1 MIATG
6 LEYWWLIPV
15 AFFLD
20 MALGDPPLPWRH
32 PVTIIG
38 KLLLGLESTARKL
51 GASRPIGL
59 LCLLFS
65 VGLTGYAVYILTA
78 LPVVGLVFSV
88 YFAYAG
94 LSTRSLLQTCE
105 SILDVI
111 ENGSLEDA
119 QRALS
124 QVVTRDTAVQD
135 RNTLRKSL
143 ADSLSENVT
152 DAVVAPLFWLLLGGP
167 VGLWCYKTVS
177 TMDSMWGYK
186 VPRWLKL
193 GWAGARMDDVLAF
206 IPARLAALFMCL
218 TARLAAIPQRNGGR
232 WPGMG
237 VIAAQASGM
246 ESPNSGWPMAAAA
259 WLMGAR
265 LGGPTMYFGEMNN
278 KPWVGPAEG
287 EAQAWDAARMGALLI
302 LVRNTAF
309 VSAACM
315 YGVGLAVAIVF
326 SFIY

>member
-1 MIATG
+1 MITG
-6 LEYWWLIPV
+6 LDYWWLVPV

-20 MALGDPPLPWRH
+20 MALGDPKLPWRH

-38 KLLLGLESTARKL
+38 KLLLGLEPLARKL

-65 VGLTGYAVYILTA
+65 VGLTGYCVYILTV
-78 LPVVGLVFSV
+78 LPMAGLVFSV

-105 SILDVI
+105 SILEVV
-111 ENGSLEDA
+111 EHGTLEEA

-124 QVVTRDTAVQD
+124 QVVTRDTSVQD
-135 RNTLRKSL
+135 RSTLRKSL

-186 VPRWLKL
+186 IPRWLTL

-206 IPARLAALFMCL
+206 IPARLAAIFMSL
-218 TARLAAIPQRNGGR
+218 AARLFAISERNGGR

-265 LGGPTMYFGEMNN
+265 LGGPTVYFGEMNN
-278 KPWVGPAEG
+278 KPWVGPPEE
-287 EAQAWDAARMGALLI
+287 EAQIWDAQRMAALLI
-302 LVRNTAF
+302 LVRNTAL

-315 YGVGLAVAIVF
+315 YGVGLAVYGIF
-326 SFIY
+326 KIIY

>member
-1 MIATG
+1 MISTG
-6 LEYWWLIPV
+6 LDYWWLIPV

-20 MALGDPPLPWRH
+20 MALGDPKLPWRH
-32 PVTIIG
+32 PVTLIG
-38 KLLLGLESTARKL
+38 KVLLRLEPIARKL

-65 VGLTGYAVYILTA
+65 VGLTGACVYLLTA
-78 LPVVGLVFSV
+78 MPIAGCVFSV

-94 LSTRSLLQTCE
+94 LSARSLLQTCE
-105 SILDVI
+105 SILEVI
-111 ENGSLEDA
+111 EHGSLEDA

-124 QVVTRDTAVQD
+124 QVVTRDTSVQD

-152 DAVVAPLFWLLLGGP
+152 DAIVAPLFWLLLGGP
-167 VGLWCYKTVS
+167 VGLWCYKSVS

-186 VPRWLKL
+186 IPRWFTL
-193 GWAGARMDDVLAF
+193 GWAGARMDDALAF
-206 IPARLAALFMCL
+206 IPARLAAFFMCL
-218 TARLAAIPQRNGGR
+218 AARFAAMPQRNGGR

-259 WLMGAR
+259 WLMGSR
-265 LGGPTMYFGEMNN
+265 LGGPTVYFGEMNN
-278 KPWVGPAEG
+278 KPWVGPPADQ
-287 EAQAWDAARMGALLI
+287 AQPWDAQRMAALLI

-315 YGVGLAVAIVF
+315 YGTGLIVAMIF
-326 SFIY
+326 TFI